1 MPFLCESQFHARASR
16 GAKAFG
22 RSGGSMSAWRH
33 RLAPAANQEARKDPK
48 WRKRVGFDNIMTP
61 EDLELEQPVQE
72 RA

>member
-1 MPFLCESQFHARASR
+1 
-16 GAKAFG
+16 
-22 RSGGSMSAWRH
+22 MSAWRH